1 MSNEASFFHYV
12 DEHVDDF
19 IMRLTDAVRFESIS
33 GDSAHREEVRSMG
46 AWLQSQLVSLGVPDT
61 RLVELGDQPGT
72 TLKLPPLV
80 FGRLGTSSSK
90 KTVLVYGHYDVQ
102 PVSRNRVDGWAERNP
117 DSPNAFAL
125 KNNLSN
131 GELLGRGSTDDKG
144 PLMGWL
150 NVLEAHQRLGFELPV
165 NIRFLF
171 EGMEESSSVG
181 LDGWIAKA
189 KEEGLF
195 AGVDCVCITDNY
207 WLTTR
212 RPALTYGVR
221 GIAYFSLN
229 ITGAKDDLH
238 SGIYGRMVHE
248 PMTDMVK
255 LLAKLVQTNGVI
267 TVPGVEALVDPPT
280 DDEIKLY
287 DALDYKVDDLRR
299 DTGAAVEVS
308 EDPAEL
314 LMGRM
319 RYPSLSIHGIKGSF
333 DKDGLQTIIPHQI
346 SGRFSLRLV
355 YPQTPD
361 IITPLVTDF
370 LKAEFAKLQSKNTM
384 QVVYEGGGL
393 PWLGDRGHWNFK
405 AADDATQAVH
415 GDCLRPDYTREGGS
429 IPVAL
434 VFEDTLKTNVLLLPM
449 GRSDD
454 GAHSSHEKLDTDNY
468 IKGARLI
475 S

>member
-19 IMRLTDAVRFESIS
+19 ITRLTDAVRFESIS

-46 AWLQSQLVSLGVPDT
+46 TWLQSQLVSLGVTDT
-61 RLVELGDQPGT
+61 QLVELGDQP
-72 TLKLPPLV
+72 
-80 FGRLGTSSSK
+80 
-90 KTVLVYGHYDVQ
+90 
-102 PVSRNRVDGWAERNP
+102 
-117 DSPNAFAL
+117 
-125 KNNLSN
+125 
-131 GELLGRGSTDDKG
+131 GRGSTDDKG

-150 NVLEAHQRLGFELPV
+150 NVLEAHQQLGFELPV

-181 LDGWIAKA
+181 LDDWIARPMRKDF
-189 KEEGLF
+189 LQR
-195 AGVDCVCITDNY
+195 VDCTDNY

-229 ITGAKDDLH
+229 ITGANDDLH
-238 SGIYGRMVHE
+238 SGIYGRMIHE

-255 LLAKLVQTNGVI
+255 LLAKLVETNGN
-267 TVPGVEALVDPPT
+267 
-280 DDEIKLY
+280 LY
-287 DALDYKVDDLRR
+287 EALDYKTDDLRQ
-299 DTGAAVEVS
+299 DTGAAVELS
-308 EDPAEL
+308 EDPVEL

-333 DKDGLQTIIPHQI
+333 DTDGLQTIIPHQI

-361 IITPLVTDF
+361 IITPLVADF
-370 LKAEFAKLQSKNTM
+370 LRAEFVMLQSKNTM

-393 PWLGDRGHWNFK
+393 PWLGDRDHWNFK

-415 GDCLRPDYTREGGS
+415 GDSLRPDYTREGGS

-454 GAHSSHEKLDTDNY
+454 GAHSSREKLDTDNY
-468 IKGARLI
+468 IKGTKVFGSYLYKLAAVNT
-475 S
+475 SQVGQ